1 MENENETKIEV
12 LGDNSKPKER
22 AEGTDFDLVML

>member
-12 LGDNSKPKER
+12 LGDNSKPKKR
-22 AEGTDFDLVML
+22 AEGSDLDMVML